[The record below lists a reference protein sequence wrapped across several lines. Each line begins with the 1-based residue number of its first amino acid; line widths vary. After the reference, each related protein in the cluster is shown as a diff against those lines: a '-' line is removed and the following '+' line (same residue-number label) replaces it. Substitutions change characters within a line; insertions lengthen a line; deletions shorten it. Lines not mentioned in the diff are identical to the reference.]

1 MDKNNSLPWTL
12 KYQPQSLS
20 AFGAYKTQLLQM
32 QQFVSNFKKQKK
44 KAMLLCG
51 QTGCGKTAVVYAL
64 AKDCNYEII
73 EMNASDI
80 CSKGAI
86 LSQLGSAAKQRSLF
100 SMGKILLVDDVDC
113 LSGHADRGA
122 ISALEEVAA
131 TTAFPLFVTC
141 QDMGDKKLKPLV
153 KIAQI
158 VSFAPLDYKEIY
170 AILQQ
175 ICAKEDLLYEETA
188 LKTVARQVAGDL
200 RAAINDLQL
209 LALSQSKITL
219 RMLDDLGYRNKQE
232 SIADALVKIFKIKDA
247 KIAHDALDN
256 VQEDLDHVLLWIDE
270 NLPKEYLQPDALVR
284 AYDALSRADVFRGRI
299 RRWQHWGFLVYVHAL
314 LSAGV
319 AVSKDER
326 NKESIRYEQT
336 KRLLTLWIAKQ
347 KYAKREAIAQKLAL
361 QVHCSLKYSIQ
372 HVLPYIKLIFQH
384 NQEMSTRIAD
394 GLELDPEE
402 ITWLQK

>member
-1 MDKNNSLPWTL
+1 MSQNTLPWTL

-20 AFGAYKTQLLQM
+20 AFDTYKTQLLQM

-51 QTGCGKTAVVYAL
+51 PTGCGKTAVVHAI
-64 AKDCNYEII
+64 ARDCNFELI
-73 EMNASDI
+73 EMNASDL
-80 CSKGAI
+80 CSKNAI

-100 SMGKILLVDDVDC
+100 SSGKILLVDDVDC
-113 LSGHADRGA
+113 LSGRADRGA

-141 QDMGDKKLKPLV
+141 QDMSDKKLKPLV
-153 KIAQI
+153 KSAQV
-158 VSFAPLDYKEIY
+158 VSFAPLEYKDIY

-175 ICAKEDLLYEETA
+175 ICAKEDIAYEETA

-209 LALSQSKITL
+209 LAVYKSKITL
-219 RMLDDLGYRNKQE
+219 GMLDDLGYRNKQE
-232 SIADALVKIFKIKDA
+232 SITEALVKIFKIKDPI
-247 KIAHDALDN
+247 IARDALDN

-270 NLPKEYLQPDALVR
+270 NIPKEYMQQEALVR
-284 AYDALSRADVFRGRI
+284 AYNALSRADVFRGRI
-299 RRWQHWGFLVYVHAL
+299 HRWQHWGFLVYVHAL

-326 NKESIRYEQT
+326 NKEPIRYEQT

-347 KYAKREAIAQKLAL
+347 KYAKREAIAEKIAVQS
-361 QVHCSLKYSIQ
+361 HCSTEYCVQNIIPHLKY
-372 HVLPYIKLIFQH
+372 IFQ
-384 NQEMSTRIAD
+384 NNKEMGQEIVEEY
-394 GLELDPEE
+394 ELDPDEVA
-402 ITWLQK
+402 WLQK